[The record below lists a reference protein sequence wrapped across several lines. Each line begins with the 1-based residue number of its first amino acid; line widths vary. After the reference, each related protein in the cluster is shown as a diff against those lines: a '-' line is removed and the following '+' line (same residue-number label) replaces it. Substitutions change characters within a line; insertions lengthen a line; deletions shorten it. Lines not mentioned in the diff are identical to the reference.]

1 MVCHAGAQTPRG
13 VINFKQRNS
22 RLKYKSIKI
31 AFELKGQGQIQPDLL
46 GLYNA
51 NDVLTLQCQLF
62 ETAAVRRVQRHTGLT
77 HHFLFFD
84 IRVTFSPEHQ
94 SARMSEN

>member
-51 NDVLTLQCQLF
+51 NDKFYFF
-62 ETAAVRRVQRHTGLT
+62 E
-77 HHFLFFD
+77 